1 MANNVWDE
9 FDKAIDTKALADD
22 VKNSADSGNYR
33 EVPEG
38 NYEVAIDKLELVA
51 SKQGKPMVSVWFK
64 VLTGEYKGS
73 RMFMNQIIEQAF
85 QIHNMNEFLRSLGT
99 DKEIEFVSYKQY
111 GNLLMDVMEEIEG
124 NLEFGVKFYRNK
136 KDYPIYEIT
145 DIFEV

>member
-85 QIHNMNEFLRSLGT
+85 QIHSMNEFLRSLGT

>member
-1 MANNVWDE
+1 MANNIWDE
-9 FDKAIDTKALADD
+9 FDKAVDTKALADD
-22 VKNSADSGNYR
+22 VKNSSDATYR

-38 NYEVAIDKLELVA
+38 SYEVTIDKLELVA

-64 VLTGEYKGS
+64 VLSGEYKGS

-85 QIHNMNEFLRSLGT
+85 QIHSMNEFLRSLGT

-111 GNLLMDVMEEIEG
+111 GNLLMDIMEEIEG

-145 DIFEV
+145 DVFEV